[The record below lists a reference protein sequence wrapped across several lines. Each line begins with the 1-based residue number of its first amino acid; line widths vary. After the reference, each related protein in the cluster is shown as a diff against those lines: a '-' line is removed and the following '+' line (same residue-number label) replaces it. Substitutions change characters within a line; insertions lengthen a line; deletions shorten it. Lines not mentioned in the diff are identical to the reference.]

1 MKKRFVSMFL
11 AAVMAGTMVAAVP
24 VMAEEATEAATEAAD
39 CSYSGDLADKKGRR
53 LHLSVL

>member
-24 VMAEEATEAATEAAD
+24 VMAEEATEAAQAPKQQRQH
-39 CSYSGDLADKKGRR
+39 GQQLQ
-53 LHLSVL
+53 LQM